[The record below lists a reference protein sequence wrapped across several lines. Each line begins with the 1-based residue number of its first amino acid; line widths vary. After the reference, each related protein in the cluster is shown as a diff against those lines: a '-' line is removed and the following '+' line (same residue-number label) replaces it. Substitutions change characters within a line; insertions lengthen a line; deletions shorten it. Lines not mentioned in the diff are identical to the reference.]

1 MGWSF
6 MVKHPEWGSS
16 QDPRYLAE
24 VFDERNNTLRPVS
37 SSFNAFYNTMPEE
50 IKKRVLINRRIQRV
64 HEQFSQVVD
73 PFILEHTNSVYL
85 LRHKD
90 LLSEDIA
97 PGNTKHSEEI
107 TSDTQNEKC
116 NETKVPSLF
125 DLVVYVDNSLVAA
138 ELNARRE
145 LIRLKYREQFNVVI
159 DVFEIRI
166 SRGSYK
172 EKYPFREQGSK
183 TYTAPVRR
191 ELSEEE
197 TSSVNELVKNISDEK
212 IKESFIKAITAQ
224 KRFSDKK
231 E

>member
-1 MGWSF
+1 

-16 QDPRYLAE
+16 QDPRHLAG

-64 HEQFSQVVD
+64 YEQFSQVVD

-97 PGNTKHSEEI
+97 PGNTKHRKEI

-116 NETKVPSLF
+116 KENGESTNYVLTSVP
-125 DLVVYVDNSLVAA
+125 DEDNGWGG
-138 ELNARRE
+138 
-145 LIRLKYREQFNVVI
+145 LKGIYDSDYAIKQM
-159 DVFEIRI
+159 FE
-166 SRGSYK
+166 
-172 EKYPFREQGSK
+172 
-183 TYTAPVRR
+183 
-191 ELSEEE
+191 
-197 TSSVNELVKNISDEK
+197 
-212 IKESFIKAITAQ
+212 
-224 KRFSDKK
+224 
-231 E
+231 

>member
-37 SSFNAFYNTMPEE
+37 SSFNVFYNTMPEE

-64 HEQFSQVVD
+64 HEQFSQVID

-116 NETKVPSLF
+116 KETKIPSLF

-166 SRGSYK
+166 SRGLYK
-172 EKYPFREQGSK
+172 EKHPFKEQGRK
-183 TYTAPVRR
+183 TYTPPVRR

-197 TSSVNELVKNISDEK
+197 TSSINELVKDISNER